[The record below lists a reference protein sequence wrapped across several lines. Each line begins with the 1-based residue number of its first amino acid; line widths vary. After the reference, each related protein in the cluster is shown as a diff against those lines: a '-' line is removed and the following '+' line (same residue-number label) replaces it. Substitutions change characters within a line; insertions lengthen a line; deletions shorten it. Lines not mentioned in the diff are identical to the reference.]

1 MELRKER
8 IELETSEYHIRG
20 TMTLP
25 AVQRLSDALNDPN
38 RHFLALSDVT
48 RNSKLDGSETTHA
61 FMAVS
66 RRHVVAAIHADQVL

>member
-8 IELETSEYHIRG
+8 IELETREYHIRG

-38 RHFLALSDVT
+38 RQFLALSDVS
-48 RNSKLDGSETTHA
+48 RSSKLDGSETLHA

-66 RRHVVAAIHADQVL
+66 RAHVITMIHAEQML